1 MNAYEL
7 GRSEV
12 ENLTQRVN
20 PEEGQRTIEVLVGAP
35 DVQLTVTSAEEGP
48 AYIRFLDSNMEAFGT
63 DVDEEPEQA
72 GADVVGLDS
81 QGRLEMNLMLTL
93 SAAKALAYDQY
104 DVVVPG
110 DPSNNAYLRGNAGD
124 YYQGTF
130 RFFNPCPSELGKG
143 HHFDVEVY
151 EKSGKY
157 LMTTE
162 KVVCIVQAGIVPTE
176 LAVTT
181 FSDIPGTVRL
191 SWVEARTASAHWVI
205 AINEATRIAVPGS
218 LQKIELPGDTALINE
233 LAEDTE
239 YIFAVAA
246 ERVAANGEVS
256 YSDASFITQAMN
268 WN

>member
-1 MNAYEL
+1 
-7 GRSEV
+7 
-12 ENLTQRVN
+12 
-20 PEEGQRTIEVLVGAP
+20 
-35 DVQLTVTSAEEGP
+35 
-48 AYIRFLDSNMEAFGT
+48 
-63 DVDEEPEQA
+63 
-72 GADVVGLDS
+72 
-81 QGRLEMNLMLTL
+81 MLNL

-110 DPSNNAYLRGNAGD
+110 NPSNNAYLRGNAGD
-124 YYQGTF
+124 YYQGKF

-143 HHFDVEVY
+143 HHFYVEVY

-157 LMTTE
+157 LKTTE
-162 KVVCIVQAGIVPTE
+162 KVVCILQPGIVPTE

-218 LQKIELPGDTALINE
+218 LQKIESPGRTALING

-246 ERVAANGEVS
+246 ERVDANGEVS